1 MMKQPTGKQHGT
13 DVLKQLQ
20 LFSSVMPRKCT
31 GCKVS
36 AVLHAWNFGSQ
47 HYMGSILGALL
58 NTDEHLRKVLKSF
71 EVCWCDGVD
80 LPTKATTVLDKVG
93 RAIKCN
99 SACAGVHHDLQIP
112 VRRKNTKTAEYIAA
126 QCCYGNVKGARPIA
140 QDTPSQGQESTGGQ
154 NRSGHTQR
162 AAPNVQQG
170 QSGLS
175 DFKADLGKLVRTS
188 TDTASCTAARSLH
201 SWSVFTL
208 CAEKGPSA
216 RADSLLVRR
225 HGAER

>member
-1 MMKQPTGKQHGT
+1 MHGT
-13 DVLKQLQ
+13 
-20 LFSSVMPRKCT
+20 SE
-31 GCKVS
+31 
-36 AVLHAWNFGSQ
+36 A
-47 HYMGSILGALL
+47 SITWVPFLELYS
-58 NTDEHLRKVLKSF
+58 TRDEHLRKVLKSF

-140 QDTPSQGQESTGGQ
+140 QDTPSQGQESTEGQ

-162 AAPNVQQG
+162 AAPNEKQG

-175 DFKADLGKLVRTS
+175 GLQSRPWE
-188 TDTASCTAARSLH
+188 ARQDQHRYSLMH
-201 SWSVFTL
+201 CSEIIAQLECFH
-208 CAEKGPSA
+208 PM
-216 RADSLLVRR
+216 R
-225 HGAER
+225 